1 MRPRPSIG
9 VCRDA
14 SLFPGLAWAS
24 NLAGPDKLFRWD
36 SWMPVFL
43 ADEADGYLGPFF
55 NVFPLITVTL
65 FLIQQKMFTPP
76 ATDEQTKMQQQMMTY
91 MTVFMGVMFYK
102 VPAGLC
108 IYFITSSLWGI
119 CERKLLPK
127 SAPKKDDPTTPRP
140 PASNGWGNP
149 SAGKRPKQRR

>member
-1 MRPRPSIG
+1 AALI
-9 VCRDA
+9 
-14 SLFPGLAWAS
+14 PGISWAS

-36 SWMPVFL
+36 TWMPAFL

-76 ATDEQTKMQQQMMTY
+76 ATDDQTKMQQQMMTY

-127 SAPKKDDPTTPRP
+127 AKHKNISGSDGGGGVTARLPAKPASPNGSGKSSAP
-140 PASNGWGNP
+140 
-149 SAGKRPKQRR
+149 KRPKQKR